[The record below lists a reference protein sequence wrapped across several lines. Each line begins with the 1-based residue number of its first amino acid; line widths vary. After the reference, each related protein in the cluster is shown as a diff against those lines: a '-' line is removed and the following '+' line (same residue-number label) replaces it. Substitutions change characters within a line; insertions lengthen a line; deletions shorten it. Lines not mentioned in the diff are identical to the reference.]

1 MSFNKT
7 IHFIKGFNPSL
18 PNNIQATILSQHL
31 IIQIQHRNV
40 NCIGAKRS
48 RKHQQN
54 PAPTIRTGEK
64 MRHGGHLGN
73 EVPNRQPHRVPT
85 HETLV
90 PRETIECGVKSN
102 EDGISEERKK
112 RVGEARDRVGFVDDN
127 VGAASELGS
136 DAGGERDVAAG
147 ADNNVGLEVSEV
159 AEALDQRLEETV
171 REEEKVLG
179 W

>member
-1 MSFNKT
+1 MLTALAPK
-7 IHFIKGFNPSL
+7 
-18 PNNIQATILSQHL
+18 
-31 IIQIQHRNV
+31 V
-40 NCIGAKRS
+40 
-48 RKHQQN
+48 
-54 PAPTIRTGEK
+54 PASTSTTGKK
-64 MRHGGHLGN
+64 MRHRSRLGN
-73 EVPNRQPHRVPT
+73 KVPDRQPHGVTT
-85 HETLV
+85 HQTLV

>member
-1 MSFNKT
+1 MR
-7 IHFIKGFNPSL
+7 H
-18 PNNIQATILSQHL
+18 
-31 IIQIQHRNV
+31 
-40 NCIGAKRS
+40 RS
-48 RKHQQN
+48 R
-54 PAPTIRTGEK
+54 
-64 MRHGGHLGN
+64 LGN
-73 EVPNRQPHRVPT
+73 KVPDRQPHGVTT
-85 HETLV
+85 HQTLV

-102 EDGISEERKK
+102 EDGISEEGKK
-112 RVGEARDRVGFVDDN
+112 RVGEAGDRVGFVDDN